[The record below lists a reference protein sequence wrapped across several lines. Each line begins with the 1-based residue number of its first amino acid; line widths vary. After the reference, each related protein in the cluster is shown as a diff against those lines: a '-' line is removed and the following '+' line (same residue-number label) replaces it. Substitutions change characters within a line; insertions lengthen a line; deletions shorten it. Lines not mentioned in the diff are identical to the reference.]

1 MKLQEDIKRHVKD
14 EKYLSIVKLTDI
26 FDAVVEQAHAN
37 FGNFDEYTNNFLRQ
51 ALEES
56 IKEKG

>member
-1 MKLQEDIKRHVKD
+1 MKLQADVKNHIKD
-14 EKYLSIVKLTDI
+14 EKYLSDVKLTDI

-37 FGNFDEYTNNFLRQ
+37 FGDFDEYTNNFLRQ
-51 ALEES
+51 ALEKS